1 MHILLNHFHQQSF
14 LYIMNKSN
22 RSFISF
28 FHFFLHYLFVEIM
41 ISINLFIFNELDYI
55 FILLKNKNE
64 ICIIDDSKQL

>member
-1 MHILLNHFHQQSF
+1 
-14 LYIMNKSN
+14 MNKPN

>member
-1 MHILLNHFHQQSF
+1 MHILLNHFRQQSF
-14 LYIMNKSN
+14 LCIMNKPNS
-22 RSFISF
+22 SFISF
-28 FHFFLHYLFVEIM
+28 FLFFLHYLFVEIM